1 MATCRQ
7 RARRQRE
14 GRPRCRPL
22 TKLPLSNVD
31 EVRERRDALGIG
43 HRLTNDGEGGVI
55 VLIEAT

>member
-1 MATCRQ
+1 
-7 RARRQRE
+7 
-14 GRPRCRPL
+14 
-22 TKLPLSNVD
+22 VD